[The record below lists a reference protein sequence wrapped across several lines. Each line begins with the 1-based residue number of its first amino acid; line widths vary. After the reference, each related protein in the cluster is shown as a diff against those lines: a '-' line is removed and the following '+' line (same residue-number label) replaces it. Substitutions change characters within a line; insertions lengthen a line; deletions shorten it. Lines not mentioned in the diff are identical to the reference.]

1 MGAAAKARVPPE
13 AGGINVNHCKSPTCP
28 NFGQPPSSIRPY
40 RRKGTAPAPGDYT
53 LTGLGKAN
61 PALKCA
67 FCGEVAPIRS
77 NTAIAEEVW
86 RQIGHILSADPPQAV
101 ACPHCTSAD
110 CTIWGKTASGTQR
123 YRCKDC
129 CRTFSGKPKAIA
141 RQRRSEKNRDIFMML
156 VNKTPLSRI
165 EEVTGV
171 GIQTIYNRL
180 DFIYRQCKAFSG
192 AREKRLLE
200 MQLPKMYLSIDRQF
214 YVVNWSRRSDRRT
227 IQLNAIGSADIET
240 GFTFGFHL
248 NFDDSLHAP
257 TVEAEAK
264 ACGDVALEAPYRKFA
279 RLWLSADYEA
289 AVADAKKRDAAK
301 EYVSKKPSFADELLN
316 RIALDYVDAIVRDDV
331 EASDH
336 KDMSVSL
343 PAHGMQV
350 HENYTMYAH
359 FLVLARLLKN
369 AEKVRVYMDQDS
381 GFRAAF
387 MAAFANR
394 IKMRTADGFYVKV
407 GKDANAYQKQNAVAY
422 AKMRVAQVM
431 ADHGLTEMEAKLAM
445 MKVEVRS
452 AMPMGKWKDKWA
464 VHPLPIAAEPFK
476 AVCWL
481 TDLGDYD
488 VEHAARLH
496 LRATLHPID
505 RFFMQTR
512 RRVNMAERPMPS
524 ARKQRNMWH
533 GYGAYNPGNLAKF
546 LEIYRVYYNYCLPGK
561 KDKKTPAMRLG
572 LAQAVIDPHDI
583 LYFTE

>member
-1 MGAAAKARVPPE
+1 
-13 AGGINVNHCKSPTCP
+13 
-28 NFGQPPSSIRPY
+28 
-40 RRKGTAPAPGDYT
+40 
-53 LTGLGKAN
+53 
-61 PALKCA
+61 
-67 FCGEVAPIRS
+67 
-77 NTAIAEEVW
+77 
-86 RQIGHILSADPPQAV
+86 
-101 ACPHCTSAD
+101 
-110 CTIWGKTASGTQR
+110 
-123 YRCKDC
+123 
-129 CRTFSGKPKAIA
+129 
-141 RQRRSEKNRDIFMML
+141 MML

-171 GIQTIYNRL
+171 GIQTIYHRL
-180 DFIYRQCKAFSG
+180 DFIYQQCKAFSG
-192 AREKRLLE
+192 ARERRLLE

-227 IQLNAIGSADIET
+227 IQLNAIGSTDIET

-248 NFDDSLHAP
+248 NFDGDIHGP

-264 ACGDVALEAPYRKFA
+264 AGGDFLLEPPFRKFA
-279 RLWLSADYEA
+279 RFWLSCDYEA

-316 RIALDYVDAIVRDDV
+316 QIALDYVDAIVREDV

-336 KDMSVSL
+336 KDMTVAL
-343 PAHGMQV
+343 PAQGMQI

-394 IKMRTADGFYVKV
+394 IKMRTADGFYVRV
-407 GKDANAYQKQNAVAY
+407 GKDANAYQKQNAVTS

-431 ADHGLTEMEAKLAM
+431 ADHGLTEEQAKLEM
-445 MKVEVRS
+445 MKAEVLG
-452 AMPMGKWKDKWA
+452 AMPLGKWKDKWA
-464 VHPLPIAAEPFK
+464 IHPLPIAAEPFK

-481 TDLGDYD
+481 TDMGDYD
-488 VEHAARLH
+488 AEHAARLH

-561 KDKKTPAMRLG
+561 DKKTPAMRLG
-572 LAQAVIDPHDI
+572 LAQAVIDPQDI
-583 LYFTE
+583 IYFA

>member
-1 MGAAAKARVPPE
+1 MSGKKSSAVVGSVSPPPPGAAAAKPRVPPE
-13 AGGINVNHCKSPTCP
+13 ASGINVNHCKSPTCP
-28 NFGQPPSSIRPY
+28 NFGHPPSSVRPY
-40 RRKGTAPAPGDYT
+40 RSKGTKPVPGDYT
-53 LTGLGKAN
+53 IAGLGKAN
-61 PALKCA
+61 PGLKCA

-77 NTAIAEEVW
+77 NEAIVEEVW
-86 RQIGHILSADPPQAV
+86 RQIGHILSDDPTPPI
-101 ACPHCTSAD
+101 ACPHCASAN

-129 CRTFSGKPKAIA
+129 YRTFSSKPKAIH

-171 GIQTIYNRL
+171 GIQTIYHRL

-192 AREKRLLE
+192 ARERQLLE

-227 IQLNAIGSADIET
+227 IQLNAIGSTDIET

-248 NFDDSLHAP
+248 NFDGDISAS

-264 ACGDVALEAPYRKFA
+264 AGGDFLLEPPFRKFA
-279 RLWLSADYEA
+279 RFWLSCDYEA

-316 RIALDYVDAIVRDDV
+316 QIALDYVDAIVREDV

-336 KDMSVSL
+336 KDMSVAL
-343 PAHGMQV
+343 PAQGMQI

-394 IKMRTADGFYVKV
+394 IKMRTADGFYVRVPERSEGGAV
-407 GKDANAYQKQNAVAY
+407 G
-422 AKMRVAQVM
+422 
-431 ADHGLTEMEAKLAM
+431 
-445 MKVEVRS
+445 
-452 AMPMGKWKDKWA
+452 
-464 VHPLPIAAEPFK
+464 LPE
-476 AVCWL
+476 
-481 TDLGDYD
+481 
-488 VEHAARLH
+488 
-496 LRATLHPID
+496 
-505 RFFMQTR
+505 Q
-512 RRVNMAERPMPS
+512 PS
-524 ARKQRNMWH
+524 AYRLLTAHTATGILHHVQFDPGTQCGSRSRGQSRGQEGKSCRRNPERAH
-533 GYGAYNPGNLAKF
+533 CRGVEGTA
-546 LEIYRVYYNYCLPGK
+546 
-561 KDKKTPAMRLG
+561 
-572 LAQAVIDPHDI
+572 
-583 LYFTE
+583 